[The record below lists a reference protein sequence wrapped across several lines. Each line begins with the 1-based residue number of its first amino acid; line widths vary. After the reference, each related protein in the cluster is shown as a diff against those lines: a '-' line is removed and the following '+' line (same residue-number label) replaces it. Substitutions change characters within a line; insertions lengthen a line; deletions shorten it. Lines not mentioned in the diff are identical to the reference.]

1 MDTKSPPK
9 ADQPRAERILFIV
22 FALLI
27 AGSVAVSYYRFI
39 VARDYIIQAEAEC
52 DPYTE
57 ACFIYVCDP
66 APEADG
72 DDCTGDP
79 EEDTWYYQ
87 RIERNA
93 QNIPLCDPND
103 EDCDAL
109 TCPEGE
115 AECSYVLCDEETV
128 GEGETCND
136 PVAYTLA
143 HPEEEEEGEEEE
155 SEEGDEEAGDAEA
168 DDTMEDGADAG
179 SADDADA
186 AALEESEAPADP
198 AIPAVIQN

>member
-1 MDTKSPPK
+1 MDKKSK
-9 ADQPRAERILFIV
+9 ILFIV

-27 AGSVAVSYYRFI
+27 AGSVAVSYYKFM
-39 VARDYIIQAEAEC
+39 VARDYIIHAEAEC

-57 ACFIYVCDP
+57 ACFVYVCDP

-79 EEDTWYYQ
+79 EEDTWYYK

-93 QNIPLCDPND
+93 KNIPLCDPNG

-115 AECSYVLCDEETV
+115 AECSYILCDEETV

-136 PVAYTLA
+136 PAAYTLA
-143 HPEEEEEGEEEE
+143 HPEEEEEGEGDESEEE
-155 SEEGDEEAGDAEA
+155 STEEGVEGADTEEGEVEA
-168 DDTMEDGADAG
+168 DG
-179 SADDADA
+179 
-186 AALEESEAPADP
+186 ESENGGT
-198 AIPAVIQN
+198 AIPQ

>member
-1 MDTKSPPK
+1 MDTKSK
-9 ADQPRAERILFIV
+9 ILFIV

-27 AGSVAVSYYRFI
+27 AGSVAVSYYRFM

-57 ACFIYVCDP
+57 ACFVYVCDP

-72 DDCTGDP
+72 DDCTGDL

-103 EDCDAL
+103 ETCDAL
-109 TCPEGE
+109 TCPAGE
-115 AECSYVLCDEETV
+115 AECSYILCDDETV

-143 HPEEEEEGEEEE
+143 HPEEEEEGDAEA
-155 SEEGDEEAGDAEA
+155 GDEEDESTEEGAEGADTGEDTAEA
-168 DDTMEDGADAG
+168 G
-179 SADDADA
+179 S
-186 AALEESEAPADP
+186 EESNDTGTSDTETADNASNAENTAAPEM
-198 AIPAVIQN
+198 IP